1 MLRGFGPQVER
12 LGSFTAEGLKVEDV
26 RFWN

>member
-1 MLRGFGPQVER
+1 MLRGFGSQDER

-26 RFWN
+26 RSWN